1 MGPGLWPIIKM
12 ILYLKNNLL
21 AQAELLQNLVE
32 HKGLLWERDIWRHDI
47 QHNNIQ
53 HNDSQHNDI

>member
-1 MGPGLWPIIKM
+1 MGPGLWPILKM

-32 HKGLLWERDIWRHDI
+32 QKGLLRERDIGCHDI
-47 QHNNIQ
+47 QHNDIQRNDTQ
-53 HNDSQHNDI
+53 HNYI